1 MTEHM
6 EMIIKR
12 EREREREMELNN
24 ELTLLRQGSR
34 KL

>member
-6 EMIIKR
+6 EIII
-12 EREREREMELNN
+12 REREREMELNN
-24 ELTLLRQGSR
+24 ETLLRQGSR

>member
-6 EMIIKR
+6 EIII
-12 EREREREMELNN
+12 REREREMELNN

>member
-1 MTEHM
+1 M
-6 EMIIKR
+6 EMIIKER

>member
-6 EMIIKR
+6 EMIIK